1 MGVERVNFPRL
12 KADLEALGRIGR
24 APGGGITRPSFS
36 DADMEARRWFQGR
49 LREAGLEPRLDG
61 AGNITARSG
70 DGGGPAVFL
79 GSHLDS
85 VPNGGMFDGALGTLA
100 ALEALRVVRERGLR
114 LKRPLELVAFTDE
127 EGAFGGF
134 FGSYAFTGAL
144 TPEMVRAQQDVRGL
158 RLADAMARRGLD
170 AMQAPAARRDPA
182 GIHAYLELHI
192 EQGPVL
198 ERLRLPIGIVE
209 TICGIRR
216 WAVTMRGRADHAG
229 TTPMDARKDALVA
242 AADLVVRAH
251 RLGLEAAP
259 HGRATV
265 GVLRADP
272 GVANIVPERAEL
284 ILELREQDPAALEA
298 LAARG
303 AELAAAAA
311 RAWGLEVEIAP
322 LLRIDP
328 VPMAP
333 AVQAAIAGAAQALG
347 LKAHRMPAGAGHDAQ
362 VVGRVARAG
371 MVFVACRDGRSHSPL
386 EHADDAACENGAN
399 VLLHAALALAN
410 E

>member
-1 MGVERVNFPRL
+1 MGLERVDFSRL

-36 DADMEARRWFQGR
+36 EADREARRWFQGR
-49 LREAGLEPRLDG
+49 LREAGLEPRADG
-61 AGNITARSG
+61 AGNIFGRHGPA
-70 DGGGPAVFL
+70 GPAVFL

-100 ALEALRVVRERGLR
+100 ALEALRVVTERHLPLR
-114 LKRPLELVAFTDE
+114 RPLELVAFTDE

-134 FGSYAFTGAL
+134 FGSYAFTGVL
-144 TPEMVRAQQDVRGL
+144 TPEMVRAQKDARGL
-158 RLADAMARRGLD
+158 RLMDAMGRHGLD
-170 AMQAPAARRDPA
+170 AMEALRARRDPA
-182 GIHAYLELHI
+182 AIYAYLELHI

-198 ERLRLPIGIVE
+198 ERLGVPIGIVE
-209 TICGIRR
+209 AICGIRR
-216 WAVTMRGRADHAG
+216 FAVAFRGRADHAG

-242 AADLVVRAH
+242 GADLVVRA
-251 RLGLEAAP
+251 RQLGLEAAP

-265 GVLRADP
+265 GVFRVEP

-284 ILELREQDPAALEA
+284 VLEVREQSAAALEA
-298 LAARG
+298 LAGRG
-303 AELAAAAA
+303 TELARAVAQ
-311 RAWGLEVEIAP
+311 AWGLDAEIEP

-333 AVQAAIAGAAQALG
+333 AVQGAIAAAAAGLG
-347 LKAHRMPAGAGHDAQ
+347 LATHRMPAGAGHDAQ

-371 MVFVACRDGRSHSPL
+371 MVFVPCRDGRSHSPL

-399 VLLHAALALAN
+399 VLLNAALTLAN